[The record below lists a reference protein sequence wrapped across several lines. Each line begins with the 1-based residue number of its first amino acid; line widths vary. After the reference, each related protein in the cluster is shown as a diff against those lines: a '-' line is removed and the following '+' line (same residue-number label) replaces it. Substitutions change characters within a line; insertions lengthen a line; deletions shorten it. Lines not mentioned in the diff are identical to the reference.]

1 MQQASPPEIF
11 DRHRRRALQL
21 RAMHRSQ
28 GRHFLWDI
36 LFDDVADRLACTTRD
51 FESCLIIGP
60 LAYRAE
66 ALTAGK
72 VGAVATL
79 PIADED
85 RLDLRT
91 QEYDLIIAAG
101 TLDSVNDLPGAL
113 IQIRRLL
120 RPDGLFLGAMFG
132 AGTLASLKK
141 AMLAADGKKTTA
153 HIHPQIE
160 LRSAADL
167 LSRTGFALPVA
178 DKTGYDV
185 RYSSWQTAVADLRDA
200 GLGNCLAGNRRYP
213 GRNYLQK
220 LDMAWAQQADEDAK
234 VTERFEF
241 IHLSGWAPSPDQPK
255 PAARGS
261 GKVSLATTLGKPGL

>member
-11 DRHRRRALQL
+11 DRHRRRALQV

-28 GRHFLWDI
+28 RRQFLWDI

-60 LAYRAE
+60 LACRAE
-66 ALTAGK
+66 ELTAGK
-72 VGAVATL
+72 AGAVATL
-79 PIADED
+79 TIADED
-85 RLDLRT
+85 RLDLSAE
-91 QEYDLIIAAG
+91 EYDLIIAAG

-113 IQIRRLL
+113 IQIRRSL

-132 AGTLASLKK
+132 AGTLTSLKK
-141 AMLAADGKKTTA
+141 TMLTADGEKTTA

-178 DKTGYDV
+178 DKIGYDV
-185 RYSSWQTAVADLRDA
+185 RYSSWKTAVADLRDA
-200 GLGNCLAGNRRYP
+200 GLGNCLAGHRRYL
-213 GRNYLQK
+213 GRDYPQK
-220 LDMAWAQQADEDAK
+220 LDMAWAQQAGDDAK

-241 IHLSGWAPSPDQPK
+241 IHLSGWAPSPDQPR

-261 GKVSLATTLGKPGL
+261 GKVSLATTLGKTGL